1 MDLLELG
8 FRTLDEW
15 SVFFRTMRPG
25 IESQRAQALDR
36 IAIEGLHDPYLGLVT
51 PERIELDSARLRE
64 SLIAHS
70 CTSRTRAIL
79 HVLRTYACG
88 REKSLRVF
96 ASERLSP
103 FAQRLRSIFPRFT
116 GSEYLPLASDRRAHP
131 RVMHQD
137 VQALSFSD
145 DSFDIYVSCEVL
157 EHVPD
162 MDRAIS
168 EAARILKPGGLFV
181 GTVPFNMRGTERTI
195 KARLGPD
202 GLEHLAPPEYHGNPT
217 RPDEGS
223 LVFAIPGWDF
233 VQDLERAGFE
243 DAGMRFVMSGY
254 FGLLTNDVGGVFLF
268 AARKPVKPAA

>member
-25 IESQRAQALDR
+25 IESQRAQAMDR
-36 IAIEGLHDPYLGLVT
+36 IAIQGLHDPYLGLVT
-51 PERIELDSARLRE
+51 PDRIELDSARLRE

-195 KARLGPD
+195 KRAWARTAWSIWRRRNITAIRHVRTRAAWSSPYPVGTSYRTLKGRALKTPACA
-202 GLEHLAPPEYHGNPT
+202 LSCQAILA
-217 RPDEGS
+217 
-223 LVFAIPGWDF
+223 F
-233 VQDLERAGFE
+233 
-243 DAGMRFVMSGY
+243 
-254 FGLLTNDVGGVFLF
+254 
-268 AARKPVKPAA
+268 